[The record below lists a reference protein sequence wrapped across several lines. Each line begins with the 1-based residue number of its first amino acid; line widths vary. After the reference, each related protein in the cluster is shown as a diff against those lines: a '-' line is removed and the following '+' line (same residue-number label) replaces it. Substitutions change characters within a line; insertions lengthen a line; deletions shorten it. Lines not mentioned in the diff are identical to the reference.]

1 MLVSWPNVVW
11 QVFHLAVGGVL
22 LMFLWVVLARLWG
35 PDRYGWFNYLFV
47 IITLSG
53 VTADFGLD
61 VLLTRS
67 VAAGIKGIPR
77 ALLHLKFITILGSLA
92 TFGAFAMC
100 SPDELVKPFL
110 LLLIGVLFFSSTN
123 FLNGFLRGIDR
134 LDLEAKVGLVQKCTF
149 VLGSIWGVW
158 FLNYGLLWV
167 GLCYLS
173 THVLGFFLT
182 WRVVFPYR
190 PLILKDALP
199 QDSRYKFFSQAL
211 PLLSIALLIFLTL
224 RSDIFLLKWLA
235 DPKTVGIYAA
245 AFRFVEGFVLIS
257 TAYLLALFPR
267 LVACR
272 EETGVF
278 SSMVKRSF
286 VLLTAG
292 GLLAAI
298 LIWWVTPYL
307 IERLLGASFF
317 ASGEILRGLAIVLP
331 LLFISLLLGQILI
344 VHSKQRLY
352 ALTLIMGLGV
362 SVAVDLW
369 TIPRWG
375 AWGAV
380 VGVWV
385 RETFQVASLA
395 VLAAKTT

>member
-47 IITLSG
+47 IIALSG
-53 VTADFGLD
+53 IVADFGLD

-67 VAAGIKGIPR
+67 VASGIKGIPR
-77 ALLHLKFITILGSLA
+77 ALLHLKFITVFGSLG
-92 TFGAFAMC
+92 TFSALALC
-100 SPDELVKPFL
+100 SSSGFVKPFL
-110 LLLIGVLFFSSTN
+110 LLLMGGLFFSSTN
-123 FLNGFLRGIDR
+123 FLNGFLRGVDR
-134 LDLEAKVGLVQKCTF
+134 LDLEAKVGLVQKSIF
-149 VLGSIWGVW
+149 VLGSVWGVW

-167 GLCYLS
+167 GLCYLG
-173 THVLGFFLT
+173 THVLGFILT
-182 WRVVFPYR
+182 WRVIFPYR
-190 PLILKDALP
+190 PLILKNALP
-199 QDSRYKFFSQAL
+199 QDSGYKFLSQAL
-211 PLLSIALLIFLTL
+211 PLMSIALLVFLTL
-224 RSDIFLLKWLA
+224 RADIFLLKWLA
-235 DPKTVGIYAA
+235 SPKTVGIYSG

-267 LVACR
+267 LVASR

-286 VLLTAG
+286 VLLASG
-292 GLLAAI
+292 GLVAAI
-298 LIWWVTPYL
+298 LIWWVALYL
-307 IERLLGASFF
+307 TEGLLGASFF

-331 LLFISLLLGQILI
+331 LIFISLLLGQILI
-344 VHSKQRLY
+344 ARSKQHLY
-352 ALTLIMGLGV
+352 ALTLIIGLGV
-362 SVAVDLW
+362 SIAVDLW

-385 RETFQVASLA
+385 RESFQVASLA
-395 VLAAKTT
+395 ILTARTT